1 MNWWLRLRRRWW
13 LEQDLGDEIAFHREM
28 RSSDQ
33 DAPLFG
39 NETLIRERVRE
50 LWIFG
55 WFESAACDAIYALRS
70 WRRNPAFASTIIVS
84 LALAIGAVI
93 AIFTATNDLLF
104 RPLPY
109 ANPDRLVMLW
119 ETNRNSP
126 ETARSAVSPDNFLD
140 WKKRNSAFEDMAY
153 VDEGRS
159 VLNAG
164 ERSEELHV
172 QRVPSNFFTMLGVRA
187 LRGHLAHEDAS
198 SSGGNSDADVVISYR
213 LWQSWFGGDPDVI
226 GRRVQLD
233 SLPRTVSAVM
243 PPGFSFGDR
252 EVDLWPYLKI
262 YPPAPHDRGA
272 RNMQAVARLRE
283 NIGLGRAQA
292 QMTAIAHQLELTA
305 PQFNKDWTVT
315 VESLR
320 DVFARKVRTSLLFL
334 LASVSLLLLVACA
347 NAANLLLARYS
358 ARSPELA
365 MRAALGA
372 GRWRLTRQLLTESLL
387 LAAFSGIA
395 GLALGHYAL
404 RGLVTIAPQTLTQT
418 AQVSIDWRIVLFAI
432 GLSALTGVLFGL
444 TPSLIGGGSGRLAK

>member
-1 MNWWLRLRRRWW
+1 
-13 LEQDLGDEIAFHREM
+13 
-28 RSSDQ
+28 
-33 DAPLFG
+33 
-39 NETLIRERVRE
+39 
-50 LWIFG
+50 
-55 WFESAACDAIYALRS
+55 
-70 WRRNPAFASTIIVS
+70 
-84 LALAIGAVI
+84 
-93 AIFTATNDLLF
+93 
-104 RPLPY
+104 
-109 ANPDRLVMLW
+109 
-119 ETNRNSP
+119 
-126 ETARSAVSPDNFLD
+126 
-140 WKKRNSAFEDMAY
+140 
-153 VDEGRS
+153 
-159 VLNAG
+159 
-164 ERSEELHV
+164 
-172 QRVPSNFFTMLGVRA
+172 
-187 LRGHLAHEDAS
+187 
-198 SSGGNSDADVVISYR
+198 
-213 LWQSWFGGDPDVI
+213 
-226 GRRVQLD
+226 
-233 SLPRTVSAVM
+233 M